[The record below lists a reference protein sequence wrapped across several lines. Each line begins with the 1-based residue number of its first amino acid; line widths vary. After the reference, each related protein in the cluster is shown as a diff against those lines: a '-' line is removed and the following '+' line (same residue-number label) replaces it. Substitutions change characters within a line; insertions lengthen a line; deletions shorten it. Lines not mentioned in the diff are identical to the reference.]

1 MSGSDDLKPHFRAI
15 NSGGKRRGFSLERV
29 FWTALEDLIRADGIT
44 ASEFVARLQE
54 GKTGT
59 SALSSQLRASIMKR
73 ILERYEELRART
85 EVQTSRAIV
94 AACPVPAFIISIDRK
109 ILFHNSAFL
118 MYLQTR
124 FIGLDN
130 AKGLG
135 EIRLSLET
143 PLIDIIEQLKTD
155 SGRGQQVGF
164 TIAHGDR
171 KLRGRLSMAPALDM
185 QKPPAAIGFV
195 SGSV

>member
-1 MSGSDDLKPHFRAI
+1 MPGFDYLKPHFRVI

-29 FWTALEDLIRADGIT
+29 FWTALEDLIKADGIT
-44 ASEFVARLQE
+44 AAGFVARLQDGE
-54 GKTGT
+54 MAT

-73 ILERYEELRART
+73 FLERYEDLRIRS
-85 EVQTSRAIV
+85 EVQTSQAIV

-109 ILFHNSAFL
+109 ILFHNNAFL

-135 EIRLSLET
+135 EIRLTLET
-143 PLIDIIEQLKTD
+143 PLVEIIDQLKADT
-155 SGRGQQVGF
+155 GRGQQVGF